1 MNLNITNRYTIDEL
15 YKTGKVETVIIS
27 PEISFDAIREIG
39 KVKARKAILGY
50 STLKG
55 MHIELSIFNKDKEI
69 IKNNE
74 GDIFTAVKTLNGN
87 TEIYLERPLNILN
100 DIWKLSNLMID
111 EVVLEFNL
119 ETPEEVSEV
128 LENMKRKNR
137 DI

>member
-1 MNLNITNRYTIDEL
+1 
-15 YKTGKVETVIIS
+15 
-27 PEISFDAIREIG
+27 
-39 KVKARKAILGY
+39 
-50 STLKG
+50 

-128 LENMKRKNR
+128 LENMKRRTGIYRAYNYER
-137 DI
+137 GVY